1 MCPQH
6 RNNMADINSS
16 DQALN
21 ELKIKSD
28 TLPGDWYVSLINP
41 KSSEPAEIMTVSRF
55 VELFTSKQPEVTE
68 SSKGLMSP
76 QELMSNPGNY
86 RVNRKCLNIY
96 LESKKAYR
104 IKINKSNHLNFRIK
118 LFGRWLNG
126 MPHGVIYKEISYAN
140 GSARESR
147 VNIGNKPICSV
158 YYISD
163 PYISGE
169 SIYVD
174 IINKANGE
182 NEALA
187 IIEYYFNFSG
197 FEFIE
202 NQIPRTEDLDKNNR
216 DETDFELRSSVNT
229 LATSPNALTDTIS
242 TSPVLESR
250 QVRSTCLQNHLYQIL
265 LPTCLDRKGQM
276 VQHQLEV
283 NHRNSMSGRLTKSAA
298 LSWNYR
304 QKIIDLNKSLIS
316 LTIARYNKCNLPRAG
331 PPRLIN

>member
-1 MCPQH
+1 
-6 RNNMADINSS
+6 MADVS
-16 DQALN
+16 LN
-21 ELKIKSD
+21 GLKVKTDS
-28 TLPGDWYVSLINP
+28 LPNDWYVSLINP
-41 KSSEPAEIMTVSRF
+41 QSGEPAEIMTVAKF
-55 VELFTSKQPEVTE
+55 VELVTPKQPEVTE

-182 NEALA
+182 NEAVA
-187 IIEYYFNFSG
+187 IIEYCFNFSE

-216 DETDFELRSSVNT
+216 DETDFELKSSVNT

-242 TSPVLESR
+242 NNYPILPPPANCVPNYSESAGSEEQFAVSAISETDNPDGSIPVKTEPSGEQYVWSIDKIGKAVLE
-250 QVRSTCLQNHLYQIL
+250 LQEENKRLKQIL
-265 LPTCLDRKGQM
+265 NISDDSEVQQM
-276 VQHQLEV
+276 
-283 NHRNSMSGRLTKSAA
+283 
-298 LSWNYR
+298 
-304 QKIIDLNKSLIS
+304 
-316 LTIARYNKCNLPRAG
+316 
-331 PPRLIN
+331 

>member
-1 MCPQH
+1 
-6 RNNMADINSS
+6 MADVS
-16 DQALN
+16 LN
-21 ELKIKSD
+21 GLKVKTDS
-28 TLPGDWYVSLINP
+28 LPNDWYVSLINP
-41 KSSEPAEIMTVSRF
+41 QSGEPAEIMTVAKF
-55 VELFTSKQPEVTE
+55 VELVTPKQPEVTE

-182 NEALA
+182 NEAVA

-229 LATSPNALTDTIS
+229 LAASPNALTDTIS

-250 QVRSTCLQNHLYQIL
+250 QVRSTCLLSSTGEQTSQINLSAESSISNSSSDLSGQDGSDGSTPVKSVPSGEQYIWSIDKIGKAVLELQEENKRLKQIL
-265 LPTCLDRKGQM
+265 NISDDSEVQQM
-276 VQHQLEV
+276 
-283 NHRNSMSGRLTKSAA
+283 
-298 LSWNYR
+298 
-304 QKIIDLNKSLIS
+304 
-316 LTIARYNKCNLPRAG
+316 
-331 PPRLIN
+331 

>member
-1 MCPQH
+1 
-6 RNNMADINSS
+6 MADVS
-16 DQALN
+16 LN
-21 ELKIKSD
+21 GLKVKTDS
-28 TLPGDWYVSLINP
+28 LPNDWYVSLINP
-41 KSSEPAEIMTVSRF
+41 KSGEPAEIMTVSKL
-55 VELFTSKQPEVTE
+55 VEMFTEKQPEVTE
-68 SSKGLMSP
+68 SSKGVMSP
-76 QELMSNPGNY
+76 QGLISNPGSY
-86 RVNRKCLNIY
+86 RVNRKCLNIS

-182 NEALA
+182 NEAVA
-187 IIEYYFNFSG
+187 IIEYYFNFSR

-229 LATSPNALTDTIS
+229 LAASPNALTDTIQ

-250 QVRSTCLQNHLYQIL
+250 QVRSTCLQNHLYQII
-265 LPTCLDRKGQM
+265 LPTCQDRMDRM
-276 VQHQLEV
+276 VQYQLKV
-283 NHRNSMSGRLTKSAA
+283 NQPRCRSSTFGLSTKLEKRYLNYRKKINISNKSSRLTA
-298 LSWNYR
+298 
-304 QKIIDLNKSLIS
+304 
-316 LTIARYNKCNLPRAG
+316 
-331 PPRLIN
+331 

>member
-1 MCPQH
+1 
-6 RNNMADINSS
+6 MADVS
-16 DQALN
+16 LN
-21 ELKIKSD
+21 GLKVKTDS
-28 TLPGDWYVSLINP
+28 LPNDWYVSLINP
-41 KSSEPAEIMTVSRF
+41 QSGEPAEIMTVAKF
-55 VELFTSKQPEVTE
+55 VELVTPKQPEVTE

-182 NEALA
+182 NEAVA
-187 IIEYYFNFSG
+187 IIEYCFNFSE

-216 DETDFELRSSVNT
+216 DETDFELKSSVNT

-242 TSPVLESR
+242 NNYSILPPPPANCVPNYSESAGSEEQFAVSAISETDNPDGSIPVKSVPSGEQYIWSIDKIGKAVLE
-250 QVRSTCLQNHLYQIL
+250 LQEENKRLKQIL
-265 LPTCLDRKGQM
+265 NISDDSEVQQM
-276 VQHQLEV
+276 
-283 NHRNSMSGRLTKSAA
+283 
-298 LSWNYR
+298 
-304 QKIIDLNKSLIS
+304 
-316 LTIARYNKCNLPRAG
+316 
-331 PPRLIN
+331 

>member
-1 MCPQH
+1 
-6 RNNMADINSS
+6 MADVS
-16 DQALN
+16 LN
-21 ELKIKSD
+21 GLKVKTDS
-28 TLPGDWYVSLINP
+28 LPNDWYVSLINP
-41 KSSEPAEIMTVSRF
+41 QSGEPAEIMTVAKF
-55 VELFTSKQPEVTE
+55 VELVTPKQPEVTE

-182 NEALA
+182 NEAVA
-187 IIEYYFNFSG
+187 IIEYCFNFSE

-216 DETDFELRSSVNT
+216 DETDFELKSSVNT

-242 TSPVLESR
+242 NNYSILPPPANCVPNYSESAGSEEQFAVSAISETDNPDGSIPVRTEPSKAQEQYVWSIDKIGKAVLE
-250 QVRSTCLQNHLYQIL
+250 LQAENKRLKQIL
-265 LPTCLDRKGQM
+265 NISDDSEVQQM
-276 VQHQLEV
+276 
-283 NHRNSMSGRLTKSAA
+283 
-298 LSWNYR
+298 
-304 QKIIDLNKSLIS
+304 
-316 LTIARYNKCNLPRAG
+316 
-331 PPRLIN
+331 

>member
-1 MCPQH
+1 
-6 RNNMADINSS
+6 MADVS
-16 DQALN
+16 LN
-21 ELKIKSD
+21 GLKVKTDS
-28 TLPGDWYVSLINP
+28 LPNDWYVSLINP
-41 KSSEPAEIMTVSRF
+41 QSGEPAEIMTVAKF
-55 VELFTSKQPEVTE
+55 VELVTPKQPEVTE

-182 NEALA
+182 NEAVA
-187 IIEYYFNFSG
+187 IIEYCFNFSE

-216 DETDFELRSSVNT
+216 DETDFELKSSVNT

-242 TSPVLESR
+242 NNYSILPPPPANCVPNYSESAGSEEQFAVSAISETDNPDGSIPVRTEPSKAQEQYIWSIDKIGKAVLE
-250 QVRSTCLQNHLYQIL
+250 LQAENKRLKQIL
-265 LPTCLDRKGQM
+265 NISDDSEVQQM
-276 VQHQLEV
+276 
-283 NHRNSMSGRLTKSAA
+283 
-298 LSWNYR
+298 
-304 QKIIDLNKSLIS
+304 
-316 LTIARYNKCNLPRAG
+316 
-331 PPRLIN
+331 

>member
-1 MCPQH
+1 
-6 RNNMADINSS
+6 MADVS
-16 DQALN
+16 LN
-21 ELKIKSD
+21 GLKVKTDS
-28 TLPGDWYVSLINP
+28 LPNDWYVSLINP
-41 KSSEPAEIMTVSRF
+41 QSGEPAEIMTVAKF
-55 VELFTSKQPEVTE
+55 VELVTPKQPEVTE

-182 NEALA
+182 NEAVA

-229 LATSPNALTDTIS
+229 LAASPNALTDTIS
-242 TSPVLESR
+242 NNYSILPPPANCVPNYSESAGSEEQFAVSAISETDNPDGSIPVRTEPSKAQEQYVWSIDKIGRAVLE
-250 QVRSTCLQNHLYQIL
+250 LQAENKRLKQIL
-265 LPTCLDRKGQM
+265 NISDDSEVQQM
-276 VQHQLEV
+276 
-283 NHRNSMSGRLTKSAA
+283 
-298 LSWNYR
+298 
-304 QKIIDLNKSLIS
+304 
-316 LTIARYNKCNLPRAG
+316 
-331 PPRLIN
+331 

>member
-1 MCPQH
+1 
-6 RNNMADINSS
+6 MADVS
-16 DQALN
+16 LN
-21 ELKIKSD
+21 GLKVKTDS
-28 TLPGDWYVSLINP
+28 LPNDWYVSLINP
-41 KSSEPAEIMTVSRF
+41 KDEEPAEIMTVAKF
-55 VELFTSKQPEVTE
+55 VELVTPKQPEVTE
-68 SSKGLMSP
+68 SLKGLMSP
-76 QELMSNPGNY
+76 QGLISNPGSY
-86 RVNRKCLNIY
+86 RVNRKCLNIS

-118 LFGRWLNG
+118 LFARWLNG

-182 NEALA
+182 NDAVA

-216 DETDFELRSSVNT
+216 DETDFELKSSVNT

-242 TSPVLESR
+242 NNYS
-250 QVRSTCLQNHLYQIL
+250 IL
-265 LPTCLDRKGQM
+265 P
-276 VQHQLEV
+276 
-283 NHRNSMSGRLTKSAA
+283 
-298 LSWNYR
+298 
-304 QKIIDLNKSLIS
+304 
-316 LTIARYNKCNLPRAG
+316 
-331 PPRLIN
+331 PPRKLRAKLFRISRFGGAICGVRYLGDRQPGWFNSS

>member
-1 MCPQH
+1 MT
-6 RNNMADINSS
+6 DVS
-16 DQALN
+16 LN
-21 ELKIKSD
+21 GLKVKTDS
-28 TLPGDWYVSLINP
+28 LPNDWYVSLINP
-41 KSSEPAEIMTVSRF
+41 QSGEPAEIMTVAKF
-55 VELFTSKQPEVTE
+55 VELVTPKQPEVTE

-182 NEALA
+182 NEAVA

-229 LATSPNALTDTIS
+229 LAASPNALTDTIS
-242 TSPVLESR
+242 NNYSILPPPPANCVPNYSESAGSEEQFAVSAISETDNPDGSIPVKTEPSGEQYVWSIDKIGKAVLE
-250 QVRSTCLQNHLYQIL
+250 LQEENKRLKQIL
-265 LPTCLDRKGQM
+265 NISDDSEVQQM
-276 VQHQLEV
+276 
-283 NHRNSMSGRLTKSAA
+283 
-298 LSWNYR
+298 
-304 QKIIDLNKSLIS
+304 
-316 LTIARYNKCNLPRAG
+316 
-331 PPRLIN
+331 

>member
-1 MCPQH
+1 ME
-6 RNNMADINSS
+6 DVS
-16 DQALN
+16 LN
-21 ELKIKSD
+21 GLKVKTDS
-28 TLPGDWYVSLINP
+28 LPNDWYVSLINP
-41 KSSEPAEIMTVSRF
+41 QSGEPAEIMTVAKF
-55 VELFTSKQPEVTE
+55 VELVTPKQPEVTE

-182 NEALA
+182 NEAVA

-229 LATSPNALTDTIS
+229 LAASPNALTDTIS
-242 TSPVLESR
+242 NNYSILPPPCKLRAKLFRISR
-250 QVRSTCLQNHLYQIL
+250 FGGAICGVCYLG
-265 LPTCLDRKGQM
+265 DRQP
-276 VQHQLEV
+276 
-283 NHRNSMSGRLTKSAA
+283 RWFNSS
-298 LSWNYR
+298 
-304 QKIIDLNKSLIS
+304 
-316 LTIARYNKCNLPRAG
+316 
-331 PPRLIN
+331 

>member
-1 MCPQH
+1 
-6 RNNMADINSS
+6 MADVS
-16 DQALN
+16 LN
-21 ELKIKSD
+21 GLKVKTDS
-28 TLPGDWYVSLINP
+28 LPNDWYVSLINP
-41 KSSEPAEIMTVSRF
+41 QSGEPAEIMTVAKF
-55 VELFTSKQPEVTE
+55 VELVTPKQPEVTE

-182 NEALA
+182 NEAVA
-187 IIEYYFNFSG
+187 IIEYCFNFSE

-216 DETDFELRSSVNT
+216 DETDFELKSSVNT

-242 TSPVLESR
+242 NNYSILPPPANCVPNYSESAGSEEQFAVSAISETDNPDGSIPVRTEPSKAQEQYIWSIDKIGKAVLE
-250 QVRSTCLQNHLYQIL
+250 LQAENKRLKQIL
-265 LPTCLDRKGQM
+265 NISDDSEVQQM
-276 VQHQLEV
+276 
-283 NHRNSMSGRLTKSAA
+283 
-298 LSWNYR
+298 
-304 QKIIDLNKSLIS
+304 
-316 LTIARYNKCNLPRAG
+316 
-331 PPRLIN
+331 

>member
-1 MCPQH
+1 
-6 RNNMADINSS
+6 MADVS
-16 DQALN
+16 LN
-21 ELKIKSD
+21 GLKVKTDS
-28 TLPGDWYVSLINP
+28 LPNDWYVSLINP
-41 KSSEPAEIMTVSRF
+41 KSGEPAEIMTVSKL
-55 VELFTSKQPEVTE
+55 VEMFTEKQPEVTE
-68 SSKGLMSP
+68 SSKGVMSP
-76 QELMSNPGNY
+76 QGLISNPGSY
-86 RVNRKCLNIY
+86 RVNRKCLNIS

-182 NEALA
+182 NEAVA

-229 LATSPNALTDTIS
+229 LAASPNALTDTIS

-250 QVRSTCLQNHLYQIL
+250 QVDLTCLQNHLYQIL
-265 LPTCLDRKGQM
+265 LPTYQGRMDRM
-276 VQHQLEV
+276 VQHQLEL
-283 NHRNSMSGRLTKSAA
+283 NHPKHRNSMSGQSTRSVA
-298 LSWNYR
+298 LSWNYK
-304 QKIIDLNKSLIS
+304 QKTRDLNKSSIS

-331 PPRLIN
+331 PPRVIK

>member
-1 MCPQH
+1 
-6 RNNMADINSS
+6 MADVS
-16 DQALN
+16 LN
-21 ELKIKSD
+21 GLKVKTDS
-28 TLPGDWYVSLINP
+28 LPNDWYVSLINP
-41 KSSEPAEIMTVSRF
+41 QSGEPAEIMTVAKF
-55 VELFTSKQPEVTE
+55 VELVTPKQPEVTE

-182 NEALA
+182 NEAVA
-187 IIEYYFNFSG
+187 IIEYCFNFSE

-216 DETDFELRSSVNT
+216 DETDFELKSSVNT

-242 TSPVLESR
+242 NNYPIYPPPPANCVPNYSESAGSEEQFAVSAISETDNPDGSIPVKTEPSGEQYVWSIDKIGKAVLE
-250 QVRSTCLQNHLYQIL
+250 LQEENKRLKQIL
-265 LPTCLDRKGQM
+265 NISDDSEVQQM
-276 VQHQLEV
+276 
-283 NHRNSMSGRLTKSAA
+283 
-298 LSWNYR
+298 
-304 QKIIDLNKSLIS
+304 
-316 LTIARYNKCNLPRAG
+316 
-331 PPRLIN
+331 

>member
-1 MCPQH
+1 
-6 RNNMADINSS
+6 MADVS
-16 DQALN
+16 LN
-21 ELKIKSD
+21 GLKVKTDS
-28 TLPGDWYVSLINP
+28 LPNDWYVSLINP
-41 KSSEPAEIMTVSRF
+41 QSGEPAEIMTVAKF
-55 VELFTSKQPEVTE
+55 VELVTPKQPEVTE

-182 NEALA
+182 NEAVA

-229 LATSPNALTDTIS
+229 LAASPNALTDTIS
-242 TSPVLESR
+242 NNYSILPPPLANCVPNYSGSAGSEEQFAVSAISETDNPDGSIPVRTEPSKAQEQYIWSIDKIGKAVLE
-250 QVRSTCLQNHLYQIL
+250 LQAENKRLKQIL
-265 LPTCLDRKGQM
+265 NISDDSEVQQM
-276 VQHQLEV
+276 
-283 NHRNSMSGRLTKSAA
+283 
-298 LSWNYR
+298 
-304 QKIIDLNKSLIS
+304 
-316 LTIARYNKCNLPRAG
+316 
-331 PPRLIN
+331 

>member
-1 MCPQH
+1 
-6 RNNMADINSS
+6 MADVS
-16 DQALN
+16 LN
-21 ELKIKSD
+21 GLKVKTDS
-28 TLPGDWYVSLINP
+28 LPNDWYVSLINP
-41 KSSEPAEIMTVSRF
+41 KSGEPAEIMTVSKL
-55 VELFTSKQPEVTE
+55 VEMFTEKQPEVTE
-68 SSKGLMSP
+68 SSKGVMSP
-76 QELMSNPGNY
+76 QGLISNPGSY
-86 RVNRKCLNIY
+86 RVNRKCLNIS

-182 NEALA
+182 NEAVA

-229 LATSPNALTDTIS
+229 LAASPNALTDTIS
-242 TSPVLESR
+242 NNYP
-250 QVRSTCLQNHLYQIL
+250 IL
-265 LPTCLDRKGQM
+265 LP
-276 VQHQLEV
+276 
-283 NHRNSMSGRLTKSAA
+283 
-298 LSWNYR
+298 
-304 QKIIDLNKSLIS
+304 
-316 LTIARYNKCNLPRAG
+316 
-331 PPRLIN
+331 PPRKLRAKLFRISRFGGAICGVRYLGDRQPGWFNSS

>member
-1 MCPQH
+1 
-6 RNNMADINSS
+6 MADVS
-16 DQALN
+16 LN
-21 ELKIKSD
+21 GLKVKTDS
-28 TLPGDWYVSLINP
+28 LPNDWYVSLINP
-41 KSSEPAEIMTVSRF
+41 QSGEPAEIMTVAKF
-55 VELFTSKQPEVTE
+55 VELVTPKQPEVTE

-182 NEALA
+182 NEAVA
-187 IIEYYFNFSG
+187 IIEYCFNFSE

-216 DETDFELRSSVNT
+216 DETDFELKSSVNT

-242 TSPVLESR
+242 NNYSILPPPPANCVPNYSESAGSEEQFAVSAISETDNPDGSIPVKTEPSGEQYIWSIDKIGKAVLE
-250 QVRSTCLQNHLYQIL
+250 LQEENKRLKQIL
-265 LPTCLDRKGQM
+265 NISDDSEVQQM
-276 VQHQLEV
+276 
-283 NHRNSMSGRLTKSAA
+283 
-298 LSWNYR
+298 
-304 QKIIDLNKSLIS
+304 
-316 LTIARYNKCNLPRAG
+316 
-331 PPRLIN
+331 

>member
-1 MCPQH
+1 
-6 RNNMADINSS
+6 MADVS
-16 DQALN
+16 LN
-21 ELKIKSD
+21 GLKVKTDS
-28 TLPGDWYVSLINP
+28 LSNDWYVSLINP
-41 KSSEPAEIMTVSRF
+41 QSGEPAEIMTVAKF
-55 VELFTSKQPEVTE
+55 VELVTPKQPEVTE

-182 NEALA
+182 NEAVA
-187 IIEYYFNFSG
+187 IIEYCFNFSE

-216 DETDFELRSSVNT
+216 DETDFELKSSVNT

-242 TSPVLESR
+242 NNYSILPPPPANCVPNYSESAGSEEQFAVSAISETDNPDGSIPVKTEPSGEQYVWSIDKIGKAVLE
-250 QVRSTCLQNHLYQIL
+250 LQEENKRLKQIL
-265 LPTCLDRKGQM
+265 NISNDSEVQQM
-276 VQHQLEV
+276 
-283 NHRNSMSGRLTKSAA
+283 
-298 LSWNYR
+298 
-304 QKIIDLNKSLIS
+304 
-316 LTIARYNKCNLPRAG
+316 
-331 PPRLIN
+331 

>member
-1 MCPQH
+1 
-6 RNNMADINSS
+6 MADVS
-16 DQALN
+16 LN
-21 ELKIKSD
+21 GLKVKTDS
-28 TLPGDWYVSLINP
+28 LPNDWYVSLINP
-41 KSSEPAEIMTVSRF
+41 QSGEPAEIMTVAKF
-55 VELFTSKQPEVTE
+55 VELVTPKQPEVTE

-182 NEALA
+182 NEAVA

-229 LATSPNALTDTIS
+229 LAASPNALTDTIS

-265 LPTCLDRKGQM
+265 LPTYQGRMDRM
-276 VQHQLEV
+276 VQHQLEL
-283 NHRNSMSGRLTKSAA
+283 NHPKHRNSMSGQSTRSVA
-298 LSWNYR
+298 LSWNYK
-304 QKIIDLNKSLIS
+304 QKTRDLNKSSIS

>member
-1 MCPQH
+1 
-6 RNNMADINSS
+6 MADVS
-16 DQALN
+16 LN
-21 ELKIKSD
+21 GLKVKTDS
-28 TLPGDWYVSLINP
+28 LPNDWYVSLINP
-41 KSSEPAEIMTVSRF
+41 QSGEPAEIMTVAKF
-55 VELFTSKQPEVTE
+55 VELVTPKQPEVTE

-182 NEALA
+182 NEAVA
-187 IIEYYFNFSG
+187 IIEYCFNFSE

-216 DETDFELRSSVNT
+216 DETDFELKSSVNT

-242 TSPVLESR
+242 NNYPISPPPANCVPNYSESAGSEEQFAVSAISETDNPDGSIPVKTEPSGEQYVWSIDKIGKAVLE
-250 QVRSTCLQNHLYQIL
+250 LQEENKRLKQIL
-265 LPTCLDRKGQM
+265 NISDDSEVQQM
-276 VQHQLEV
+276 
-283 NHRNSMSGRLTKSAA
+283 
-298 LSWNYR
+298 
-304 QKIIDLNKSLIS
+304 
-316 LTIARYNKCNLPRAG
+316 
-331 PPRLIN
+331 

>member
-1 MCPQH
+1 
-6 RNNMADINSS
+6 MADVS
-16 DQALN
+16 LN
-21 ELKIKSD
+21 GLKVKTDS
-28 TLPGDWYVSLINP
+28 LPNDWYVSLINP
-41 KSSEPAEIMTVSRF
+41 KDEEPAEIMTVAKF
-55 VELFTSKQPEVTE
+55 VELVTTKQPEVTE
-68 SSKGLMSP
+68 SLKGLMSP
-76 QELMSNPGNY
+76 QGLISNPGSY
-86 RVNRKCLNIY
+86 RVNRKCLNIS

-118 LFGRWLNG
+118 LFARWLNG

-182 NEALA
+182 NEAVA

-229 LATSPNALTDTIS
+229 LAASPNALTDTIS
-242 TSPVLESR
+242 NNYSILPPPPQIACQTIQNQ
-250 QVRSTCLQNHLYQIL
+250 QVRRSNLRCLLSRRQ
-265 LPTCLDRKGQM
+265 TTQM
-276 VQHQLEV
+276 VQFQLNL
-283 NHRNSMSGRLTKSAA
+283 NHRNSMSGQLTRSEK

-304 QKIIDLNKSLIS
+304 KKTRDLNKSSIS

>member
-1 MCPQH
+1 
-6 RNNMADINSS
+6 MADVS
-16 DQALN
+16 LN
-21 ELKIKSD
+21 GLKVKTDS
-28 TLPGDWYVSLINP
+28 LPNDWYVSLINP
-41 KSSEPAEIMTVSRF
+41 QSGEPAEIMTVAKF
-55 VELFTSKQPEVTE
+55 VELVTPKQPEVTE

-182 NEALA
+182 NEAVA

-229 LATSPNALTDTIS
+229 LAASPNALTDTIS
-242 TSPVLESR
+242 NNYSILPPPPANCVPNYSESAGSEEQFAVSAISETDNPDGSIPVRTEPSKAQEQYVWSIDKIGRAVLE
-250 QVRSTCLQNHLYQIL
+250 LQAENKRLKQIL
-265 LPTCLDRKGQM
+265 NISDDSEVQQM
-276 VQHQLEV
+276 
-283 NHRNSMSGRLTKSAA
+283 
-298 LSWNYR
+298 
-304 QKIIDLNKSLIS
+304 
-316 LTIARYNKCNLPRAG
+316 
-331 PPRLIN
+331 

>member
-1 MCPQH
+1 
-6 RNNMADINSS
+6 MADVS
-16 DQALN
+16 LN
-21 ELKIKSD
+21 GLKVKTDS
-28 TLPGDWYVSLINP
+28 LPNDWYVSLINP
-41 KSSEPAEIMTVSRF
+41 QSGEPAEIMTVAKF
-55 VELFTSKQPEVTE
+55 VELVTPKQPEVTE

-182 NEALA
+182 NEAVA
-187 IIEYYFNFSG
+187 IIEYCFNFSE

-216 DETDFELRSSVNT
+216 DETDFELKSSVNT

-242 TSPVLESR
+242 NNYS
-250 QVRSTCLQNHLYQIL
+250 IL
-265 LPTCLDRKGQM
+265 P
-276 VQHQLEV
+276 
-283 NHRNSMSGRLTKSAA
+283 
-298 LSWNYR
+298 
-304 QKIIDLNKSLIS
+304 
-316 LTIARYNKCNLPRAG
+316 P
-331 PPRLIN
+331 PPRKLRAKLFRISRFGGAICGVRYLGDRQPGWFNSS

>member
-1 MCPQH
+1 
-6 RNNMADINSS
+6 MADVS
-16 DQALN
+16 LN
-21 ELKIKSD
+21 GLKVKTDS
-28 TLPGDWYVSLINP
+28 LPNDWYVSLINP
-41 KSSEPAEIMTVSRF
+41 QSGEPAEIMTVAKF
-55 VELFTSKQPEVTE
+55 VELVTPKQPEVTE

-182 NEALA
+182 NEAVA
-187 IIEYYFNFSG
+187 IIEYCFNFSE

-216 DETDFELRSSVNT
+216 DETDFELKSSVNT

-242 TSPVLESR
+242 NNYSILPPPANCVPNYSESAGSEEQFAVSAISETDNPDGSIPVKSVPSGEQYIWSIDKIGKAVLE
-250 QVRSTCLQNHLYQIL
+250 LQEENKRLKQIL
-265 LPTCLDRKGQM
+265 NISDDSEVQQM
-276 VQHQLEV
+276 
-283 NHRNSMSGRLTKSAA
+283 
-298 LSWNYR
+298 
-304 QKIIDLNKSLIS
+304 
-316 LTIARYNKCNLPRAG
+316 
-331 PPRLIN
+331 

>member
-1 MCPQH
+1 
-6 RNNMADINSS
+6 MADVS
-16 DQALN
+16 LN
-21 ELKIKSD
+21 GLKVKTDS
-28 TLPGDWYVSLINP
+28 LPNDWYVSLINP
-41 KSSEPAEIMTVSRF
+41 KDEEPAEIMTVAKF
-55 VELFTSKQPEVTE
+55 VELVTPKQPEVTE
-68 SSKGLMSP
+68 SLKGLMSP
-76 QELMSNPGNY
+76 QGLISNPGSY
-86 RVNRKCLNIY
+86 RVNRKCLNIS

-118 LFGRWLNG
+118 LFARWLNG

-182 NEALA
+182 NDAVA

-216 DETDFELRSSVNT
+216 DETDFELKSSVNT

-242 TSPVLESR
+242 KNQ
-250 QVRSTCLQNHLYQIL
+250 QVRRSNLRCPLSRRQT
-265 LPTCLDRKGQM
+265 TRM
-276 VQHQLEV
+276 VQFQLEV
-283 NHRNSMSGRLTKSAA
+283 NHRNSMSGQSTRSEK

-304 QKIIDLNKSLIS
+304 KKTRDLNKSSIS

>member
-1 MCPQH
+1 
-6 RNNMADINSS
+6 MADVS
-16 DQALN
+16 LN
-21 ELKIKSD
+21 GLKVKTDS
-28 TLPGDWYVSLINP
+28 LPNDWYVSLINP
-41 KSSEPAEIMTVSRF
+41 QSGEPAEIMTVAKF
-55 VELFTSKQPEVTE
+55 VELVTPKQPEVTE

-182 NEALA
+182 NEAVA
-187 IIEYYFNFSG
+187 IIEYCFNFSE

-216 DETDFELRSSVNT
+216 DETDFELKSSVNT

-242 TSPVLESR
+242 NNYSILPPPPANCVPNYSESAGSEEQFAVSAISETDNPDGSIPVKTEPSGEQYVWSIDKIGKAVLE
-250 QVRSTCLQNHLYQIL
+250 LQEENKRLKQIL
-265 LPTCLDRKGQM
+265 NISNDSEVQQM
-276 VQHQLEV
+276 
-283 NHRNSMSGRLTKSAA
+283 
-298 LSWNYR
+298 
-304 QKIIDLNKSLIS
+304 
-316 LTIARYNKCNLPRAG
+316 
-331 PPRLIN
+331 

>member
-1 MCPQH
+1 
-6 RNNMADINSS
+6 MADVS
-16 DQALN
+16 LN
-21 ELKIKSD
+21 GLKVKTDS
-28 TLPGDWYVSLINP
+28 LPNDWYVSLINP
-41 KSSEPAEIMTVSRF
+41 QSGEPAEIMTVAKF
-55 VELFTSKQPEVTE
+55 VELVTPKQPEVTE

-182 NEALA
+182 NEAVA
-187 IIEYYFNFSG
+187 IIEYCFNFSE

-216 DETDFELRSSVNT
+216 DETDFELKSSVNT

-242 TSPVLESR
+242 NNYSILPPPPQIACQTIQNQ
-250 QVRSTCLQNHLYQIL
+250 QVRRSNLRCPLSRRQT
-265 LPTCLDRKGQM
+265 TRM
-276 VQHQLEV
+276 VQFQLEL
-283 NHRNSMSGRLTKSAA
+283 NHPKHRNSISGQSTRSEK
-298 LSWNYR
+298 LSWNYK
-304 QKIIDLNKSLIS
+304 QKTRDLNKSSIS

>member
-1 MCPQH
+1 
-6 RNNMADINSS
+6 MADVS
-16 DQALN
+16 LN
-21 ELKIKSD
+21 GLKVKTDS
-28 TLPGDWYVSLINP
+28 LPNDWYVSLINP
-41 KSSEPAEIMTVSRF
+41 QSGESAEIMTVAKF
-55 VELFTSKQPEVTE
+55 VELVTPKQPEVTE

-118 LFGRWLNG
+118 LFARWLNG

-182 NEALA
+182 NEAVA

-229 LATSPNALTDTIS
+229 LAASPNALTDTIS
-242 TSPVLESR
+242 NNYSILPPPPANCVPNYSESAGSEEQFAVSAISETDNPDGSIPVRTEPSKAQEQYVWSIDKIGKAVLE
-250 QVRSTCLQNHLYQIL
+250 LQAENKRLKQIL
-265 LPTCLDRKGQM
+265 NISDDSEVQQM
-276 VQHQLEV
+276 
-283 NHRNSMSGRLTKSAA
+283 
-298 LSWNYR
+298 
-304 QKIIDLNKSLIS
+304 
-316 LTIARYNKCNLPRAG
+316 
-331 PPRLIN
+331 